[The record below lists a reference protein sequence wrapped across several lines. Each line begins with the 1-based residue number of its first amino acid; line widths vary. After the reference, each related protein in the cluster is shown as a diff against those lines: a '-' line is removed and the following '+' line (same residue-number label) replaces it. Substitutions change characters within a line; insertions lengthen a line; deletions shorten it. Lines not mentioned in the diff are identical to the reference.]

1 MAADESKDKG
11 SWAIGGCTMIG
22 VGVGLIYL
30 QTNALWMVA
39 SILIGIGA
47 GLVLASLL
55 SSFRKS

>member
-1 MAADESKDKG
+1 MAVETKDKG

-22 VGVGLIYL
+22 VGVGLVYL

-55 SSFRKS
+55 SAFRKS